1 MQDGRKASDMAD
13 KLSCLR
19 CAGVMEAG
27 FIPNPAKGQ
36 LVWYEGEAPKTYR
49 ASFMF
54 GRPALTVVTHRCSVC
69 GYLESYAKA

>member
-1 MQDGRKASDMAD
+1 MAD

-19 CAGVMEAG
+19 CEGVMDEG
-27 FIPNPAKGQ
+27 FIPNFVKGQ
-36 LVWYEGEAPKTYR
+36 MVWYEGEAPKTYR

-54 GRPALTVVTHRCSVC
+54 GRQALVVVTHRCSVC